1 MPMFSCG
8 DGACLPKTK
17 LCDGNKDCADSSDEN
32 FCDAANDPNSAKP
45 CDVQTCRLPNCF
57 CSPSG
62 TEIPGGLKPGKIYFE
77 VFGLFSVF
85 CFVA

>member
-1 MPMFSCG
+1 MFSCG

-17 LCDGNKDCADSSDEN
+17 YCDGVKDCADSSDEN
-32 FCDAANDPNSAKP
+32 FCDAVNDPNSAKP

-62 TEIPGGLKPGKIYFE
+62 TEIPGDLKPGM
-77 VFGLFSVF
+77 
-85 CFVA
+85 